1 MSLSSMGNESTL
13 EVIPKSSECLN
24 NKNSLKCQK
33 GQKKAKTK
41 VSYIGKKNKHFSC
54 HGIGNGIFFPL
65 SEIFFLAFFCLFL
78 LKRVFGSKKGWDIFS
93 RWRKKT

>member
-1 MSLSSMGNESTL
+1 MSLSSMGKGSTL

-54 HGIGNGIFFPL
+54 HGIGNGFFLPL
-65 SEIFFLAFFCLFL
+65 SEIFFWPFFAEKGREGLKHPFL
-78 LKRVFGSKKGWDIFS
+78 VKKKEWDIFF
-93 RWRKKT
+93 